1 VSSHCSTRQLNC
13 QLCTDSGRVQIRH
26 AEQGSRRPVFFH
38 GRPISLIEVPVL
50 SPASAHTCAGFL
62 FRYSRRP
69 GRGQTGLRPAFG
81 WGPARRERKAASGP
95 LWPAWGQRPVRA
107 RFLRQASRPTSI
119 PERRPRQCRFRLAVA
134 RTGAAMTLAMF
145 YPEAWQLGDRGGVNR
160 DVRTGR
166 TISPAHARAPSR
178 APKAQRRGAQDIGS
192 DGERPRSSL
201 DRGGRT
207 FGSGA
212 RRAHRAATP

>member
-1 VSSHCSTRQLNC
+1 MYGFGPSSDSPPGTRF
-13 QLCTDSGRVQIRH
+13 TPPSFFYGRAIC
-26 AEQGSRRPVFFH
+26 
-38 GRPISLIEVPVL
+38 LIEVPVL

-62 FRYSRRP
+62 FRYS
-69 GRGQTGLRPAFG
+69 GGQAE
-81 WGPARRERKAASGP
+81 ARRAFAPRSGGAPPGGSGRPPAP
-95 LWPAWGQRPVRA
+95 LRPAWGQRPVRA
-107 RFLRQASRPTSI
+107 RFLRQAPPTSI
-119 PERRPRQCRFRLAVA
+119 PERRPRQCRFRLALA

-145 YPEAWQLGDRGGVNR
+145 YPEAWQLGDCGGVNR
-160 DVRTGR
+160 HVRTGR